1 LPWQRAC
8 RQFFKNEY
16 RFGLHRDGI
25 QADVHGRA
33 TREKRAGAALDAQ
46 PANVKKMI
54 QVIGLGLDLAK
65 IR

>member
-1 LPWQRAC
+1 VPFPGLP
-8 RQFFKNEY
+8 
-16 RFGLHRDGI
+16 RDGI